1 MAKTISYGWRLL
13 ATGLYF
19 FSFCLD
25 GLLLRMLVFPIL
37 SILPGD
43 RLQQI
48 SRGQKAVRYSFY
60 VFIGL
65 MHRMGIMTY
74 KIVGLEKLNR
84 PGQLIIANHPTLVD
98 IVF

>member
-1 MAKTISYGWRLL
+1 MDID
-13 ATGLYF
+13 F

-65 MHRMGIMTY
+65 MYRMGIMTY

-84 PGQLIIANHPTLVD
+84 PGQLNNSQSSDTGGHC
-98 IVF
+98 FFS